1 MENYEVLVIGGSAG
15 SIQVLKTI
23 LKNIRRPL
31 NIPII
36 VGMHRMA
43 HDSTSNLVK
52 VIQYSTPMP
61 VLEPHN
67 GQVLLPNHVYI
78 APADYHLV
86 VETNQTASLS
96 RTPLVHYSRPSI
108 DVLFMSISEVFK
120 AKAIGVLVTGA
131 NKDGATGL
139 KMIKQQGGI
148 AIIQDPADCFID
160 TMTQEALKVTSVDY
174 ILKAN
179 EITEVVEQL
188 LH

>member
-1 MENYEVLVIGGSAG
+1 VENYEVLVIGGSAG

-23 LKNIRRPL
+23 LKNMRYRP

-43 HDSTSNLVK
+43 HDNTSNLVK

-61 VLEPHN
+61 VLEPQN
-67 GQVLLPNHVYI
+67 GQILLPNHVYI
-78 APADYHLV
+78 APADHHLV
-86 VETNQTASLS
+86 VETDQTASLS

-148 AIIQDPADCFID
+148 AIVQDPADCFID
-160 TMTQEALKVTSVDY
+160 TMTQEALEVTPVDY
-174 ILKAN
+174 ILKAT
-179 EITEVVEQL
+179 EIASIIQEL